1 MIYGAIPP
9 GGELFVDLF
18 FVAISRQH
26 PKAHDLF
33 SHEGKGTPTFPQK
46 VDTITHTGQIQ
57 ENIPELVET

>member
-18 FVAISRQH
+18 FVD

-33 SHEGKGTPTFPQK
+33 SHEGKGTPDFPQK
-46 VDTITHTGQIQ
+46 ADTIMHTVQIQ